1 MTLQAEIYPVLGGLD
16 LVTPA
21 RQVSPG
27 RALRS
32 LNYEPAEGGAMRM
45 DGYERFDGQAKPSDA
60 FYWYLTFTN
69 ASALINA
76 NDSVFGLTS
85 GAIGTAVAAATIT
98 SGTTGAGTA
107 AGYVLLVAPGPAA
120 WIPGETIRRIS
131 TNIAT
136 CVTGVMNGSPVTA
149 DHQAALTASAAARR
163 LAIQKPTGDG
173 AVLGVWTYNG
183 WAYAVRVNGSAA
195 TLSGSDLAAGTGW
208 QTFATTETV
217 SFTTGTAAFQEGETL
232 TRGGVTSTI
241 RRVVVT
247 SGTWGGGNAAG
258 YVVVTGRTGGNY
270 TSGVGTSASGSAT
283 LVGPQATVTL
293 PNAGNYRFVNHAF
306 GGAARSLRMY
316 FVTGNSYAFEFDGTY
331 LVPIRTGQLS
341 EARDKPTHIAV
352 FGESLFLAY
361 RFGSLL
367 FSALGN
373 PLSFLVSGGAGEI
386 GFGDRITAI
395 IPDAQT
401 AVVIGGREK
410 ISYLTGTSSADFVM
424 KVVTSGA
431 GMKVNSEAQMLRP
444 MYVDD
449 RGIRDLTA
457 TQEFGDWKAGS
468 VSDLIAPLF
477 EAKRRAGVE
486 PVEALAVRKKN
497 QYRLF
502 LSDRSGLMVRVG
514 GKVPEIL
521 PFALPFDV
529 TTSCSGEDL
538 VGNEIVLIG
547 TADGWVYEMDRGTS
561 FDGATIP
568 AQHVLHFNDCRS
580 PQIDKRFH
588 SVEVDL
594 DTPSAA
600 LLGFSAEVD
609 DASGERPAKSRQ
621 DVTVAGGDAF
631 RGQLGWDWTTPI
643 NGKLYA
649 RIDGAG
655 QNVSLAFASE
665 SATEA
670 AHTIGSIKINWSK
683 RRWRRFGV

>member
-1 MTLQAEIYPVLGGLD
+1 MTLSAEIYPVIGGLD

-21 RQVSPG
+21 RRVNPG

-32 LNYEPAEGGAMRM
+32 LNFEPAEGGARRM
-45 DGYERFDGQAKPSDA
+45 DGYERFDGQARPSDA
-60 FYWYLTFTN
+60 FYWYLTFVN

-85 GAIGTAVAAATIT
+85 GAIGVAVATATIQ
-98 SGTTGAGTA
+98 SGSIGAGTA
-107 AGYVLLVAPGPAA
+107 SGYVLLIATGPNA
-120 WIPGETIRRIS
+120 WLPGETVRRIS

-136 CVTGVMNGSPVTA
+136 CAGGVVNGSPVTA
-149 DHQAALTASAAARR
+149 DHTAALTAAITQNRA
-163 LAIQKPTGDG
+163 AIQKPTGDG

-183 WAYAVRVNGSAA
+183 WAYVVRANGAAA
-195 TLSGSDLAAGTGW
+195 TLSGSDLSSGLGW
-208 QTFATTETV
+208 QTFVTTETV
-217 SFTTGTAAFQEGETL
+217 NFTTGTAAFAEGETL
-232 TRGGVTSTI
+232 TRSGVTSTI

-247 SGTWGGGNAAG
+247 SGTWGAGNAAG
-258 YVVVTGRTGGNY
+258 YVVVTGRAGGSY
-270 TSGVGTSASGSAT
+270 TAGVGTSASGSAT
-283 LVGPQATVTL
+283 LAGAQATVTL
-293 PNAGNYRFVNHAF
+293 PNTGNYRFVNHAF
-306 GGAARSLRMY
+306 GGAARNVRMY

-331 LVPIRTGQLS
+331 LVPIRTGQLA

-352 FGESLFLAY
+352 LGESLFLAY

-386 GFGDRITAI
+386 GFGDRITAV

-410 ISYLTGTSSADFVM
+410 ISYLSGTSAADFVM

-468 VSDLIAPLF
+468 VSDLISPLF
-477 EAKRRAGVE
+477 EAKRRSGVE
-486 PVEALAVRKKN
+486 PVEAVAVRKKN

-514 GKVPEIL
+514 GKTPEIL
-521 PFALPFDV
+521 PFELPFDV

-538 VGNEIVLIG
+538 AGNEIVLIG

-561 FDGATIP
+561 FDGAEIEAYHT
-568 AQHVLHFNDCRS
+568 LHFNDCRT
-580 PQIDKRFH
+580 PHLDKRFH
-588 SVEVDL
+588 SIEVDV
-594 DTPSAA
+594 DAPGTA
-600 LLGFSAEVD
+600 LIGFAAEVD
-609 DASGERPAKSRQ
+609 CASGERPGKAEQSVV
-621 DVTVAGGDAF
+621 VTGGDAY
-631 RGQLGWDWTTPI
+631 RWQLGWDWTTPI

-649 RIDGAG
+649 RIDAAG
-655 QNVSLAFASE
+655 QNVSPSFAAD

-670 AHTIGSIKINWSK
+670 AYTLGIIKINWSK